1 MKKVGV
7 KMLRRDKWKVEENLV
22 LKEEKLY
29 VPKNKKLRIEII
41 QLHYDVL
48 TVGYG
53 ERWKIT
59 KLVTRNY
66 WWLEVTKDIEKYVN
80 RYNICQRI
88 KNRIEIPAR
97 KLKLSKVPK
106 KPWLY

>member
-1 MKKVGV
+1 MKKVRV

-29 VPKNKKLRIEII
+29 MPKNKKLRVEII

-53 ERWKIT
+53 GR
-59 KLVTRNY
+59 
-66 WWLEVTKDIEKYVN
+66 
-80 RYNICQRI
+80 
-88 KNRIEIPAR
+88 
-97 KLKLSKVPK
+97 
-106 KPWLY
+106 